1 MKRSFSEKE
10 ILKVIGTI
18 TVIVDVIG
26 ITLTTVTLK
35 KILQRKII
43 KECDNVLEAYIQYYE
58 LKRGEK

>member
-1 MKRSFSEKE
+1 MMKRYFSEKE

-43 KECDNVLEAYIQYYE
+43 KECDNVLEAYIQYE